1 MLRTDELTAANVRV
15 VVLRAT
21 LVLLLLLLLLLLLGW
36 LRELVSYVGEVL
48 DGASALAVIRGP
60 DEEKPIAELVN
71 LNHNLE
77 T

>member
-1 MLRTDELTAANVRV
+1 MLSTDELTAANVRV

-21 LVLLLLLLLLLLLGW
+21 LVLLLLLLLLLLGW

-60 DEEKPIAELVN
+60 DEEKPITELVN

>member
-21 LVLLLLLLLLLLLGW
+21 LVLLLLLLLLLLGW

>member
-15 VVLRAT
+15 VMLRAT
-21 LVLLLLLLLLLLLGW
+21 LVLLLLLLLLLLGW